1 MVSDLV
7 AAFKD
12 HKQLPYG
19 VIFLDEVDTLSAK
32 GSEQRMAYAKGT
44 QHSLLRLIEG
54 MEVRAEGKV
63 INTENLL
70 FIFGGA
76 FTGIGPRTVA
86 RHMNPIGF
94 GTKPV
99 PISAKPRAIGTEDFI
114 SYGMEPEL
122 MGRITQKV
130 GLTPL
135 TRADLKRI
143 LLEAENSVL
152 RQYQKFFLD

>member
-1 MVSDLV
+1 
-7 AAFKD
+7 
-12 HKQLPYG
+12 
-19 VIFLDEVDTLSAK
+19 
-32 GSEQRMAYAKGT
+32 
-44 QHSLLRLIEG
+44 
-54 MEVRAEGKV
+54 
-63 INTENLL
+63 
-70 FIFGGA
+70 
-76 FTGIGPRTVA
+76 
-86 RHMNPIGF
+86 MNPIGF
-94 GTKPV
+94 GVKPTPV
-99 PISAKPRAIGTEDFI
+99 DTRPRAIDTEDFI